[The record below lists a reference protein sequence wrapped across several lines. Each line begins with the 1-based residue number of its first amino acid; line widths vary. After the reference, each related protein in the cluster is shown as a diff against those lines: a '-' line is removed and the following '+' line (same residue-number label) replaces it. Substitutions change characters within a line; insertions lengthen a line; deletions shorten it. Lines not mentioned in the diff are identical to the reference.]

1 MGPEVQGGNEGK
13 KELRRQASRAV
24 EPSSLDRTSRHLLIA
39 KEGCDF
45 WAELGSGLPRR
56 LIIMPML

>member
-24 EPSSLDRTSRHLLIA
+24 EPSSLDRISRHLLIA
-39 KEGCDF
+39 TKGV
-45 WAELGSGLPRR
+45 ASGLGSGLHRR